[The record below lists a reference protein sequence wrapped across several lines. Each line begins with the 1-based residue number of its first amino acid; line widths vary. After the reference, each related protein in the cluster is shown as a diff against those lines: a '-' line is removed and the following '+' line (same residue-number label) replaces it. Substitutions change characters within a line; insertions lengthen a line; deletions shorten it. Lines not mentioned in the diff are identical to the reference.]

1 MQKEAL
7 GIPDSEVY
15 YLKVKDSQGLLTH
28 FKHTRDFVVS
38 VVGKFAKDNNLDLNK
53 MSVKFIN
60 YGDTQLVYVISHGED
75 KYAMLVGQ
83 PATEFGVVKREYE
96 LLNEFAKRDKCVV
109 NSNSYY
115 SEINDLYKKEAY
127 ITKYYNQAR
136 CIASQNS
143 GFGVY
148 VPEPTYHF
156 EKFNIKESYIVN
168 ACMIAK
174 LIALYDS
181 DKNRGIACC
190 KVGGGDFMLEK
201 TWDRDNINETDT
213 LENLKLIALRDTI
226 ECSLDEYIDLIRKE
240 FSKRTYYKNESE
252 RDKSIKINQKAR
264 VGMGVNEIEYG
275 IRLGLQLRRIANM
288 EKYGNYDDE
297 IE

>member
-1 MQKEAL
+1 
-7 GIPDSEVY
+7 
-15 YLKVKDSQGLLTH
+15 
-28 FKHTRDFVVS
+28 
-38 VVGKFAKDNNLDLNK
+38 
-53 MSVKFIN
+53 
-60 YGDTQLVYVISHGED
+60 
-75 KYAMLVGQ
+75 
-83 PATEFGVVKREYE
+83 
-96 LLNEFAKRDKCVV
+96 
-109 NSNSYY
+109 
-115 SEINDLYKKEAY
+115 
-127 ITKYYNQAR
+127 
-136 CIASQNS
+136 
-143 GFGVY
+143 
-148 VPEPTYHF
+148 
-156 EKFNIKESYIVN
+156 
-168 ACMIAK
+168 
-174 LIALYDS
+174 
-181 DKNRGIACC
+181 
-190 KVGGGDFMLEK
+190 MLEK